1 MAQQEISED
10 DLLRSTL
17 AAAAPGTMLREG
29 LERILRGRT
38 GALIVLGSDKVVDS
52 IASGGFPLEV
62 EFSPTRLRELAKM
75 DGAIVCDREASRILR
90 AGTQLLPDPSIETTE
105 SGTRH
110 RTAERVAKQTG
121 YPVIAVSQSMRII
134 ALYVG
139 NRRHVLE
146 DSSAI
151 MSRANQALATLERYK
166 LRLDEVTGTLS
177 ALEIEDLVTVR
188 DVAAVIQRLEMVRR
202 ISDEI
207 SGYVI
212 ELGSDGRLLTL
223 QLEELIGGVGPDREL
238 VIRDYLSPAATV
250 GDFSA
255 MLADLGAAVVDRAA
269 RPQCGRPADGLQRGR
284 RRARRSGQPA
294 RLPAAVE
301 GAAPA
306 RRHRRAAG
314 RALRQPAEAAG
325 RRPGGPAGRRGCR
338 RGPRPRRPRGP
349 EPPGRVQHPRA
360 LRLTRRPSGAGQPRY
375 IPIGVGA
382 PSPTETLSV
391 AACRHSNRFV
401 RGVAAATT
409 TAGGARGGEG
419 EVAEQLVEP
428 VLDWYDAHARDLPWR
443 QPDRT
448 PWGVLVSEVMLQQTP
463 VRRVEPVWQR
473 WMDRW
478 PTPTD
483 LAAATSGDAVRAW
496 DRLGYPRRALRLH
509 AAATQIRDRHAG
521 QVPSE
526 YDELRALDGV
536 GDYTAAAVATFAFGR
551 GTPSSTPTCA
561 GCWPARSR
569 ATRSPRPP

>member
-1 MAQQEISED
+1 
-10 DLLRSTL
+10 
-17 AAAAPGTMLREG
+17 MLREG

-38 GALIVLGSDKVVDS
+38 GALIVLGTDKVVDS

-238 VIRDYLSPAATV
+238 VIRDYLSPAATTVDFSSMLAGLGALSSTELLDLSAVARLMGYSVV
-250 GDFSA
+250 GDA
-255 MLADLGAAVVDRAA
+255 LDAAVSPHGYRLLSKV
-269 RPQCGRPADGLQRGR
+269 P
-284 RRARRSGQPA
+284 
-294 RLPAAVE
+294 RLPGAIVE
-301 GAAPA
+301 RLVEHFGSLQKLL
-306 RRHRRAAG
+306 AAG
-314 RALRQPAEAAG
+314 LE
-325 RRPGGPAGRRGCR
+325 
-338 RGPRPRRPRGP
+338 
-349 EPPGRVQHPRA
+349 
-360 LRLTRRPSGAGQPRY
+360 
-375 IPIGVGA
+375 
-382 PSPTETLSV
+382 
-391 AACRHSNRFV
+391 
-401 RGVAAATT
+401 
-409 TAGGARGGEG
+409 
-419 EVAEQLVEP
+419 
-428 VLDWYDAHARDLPWR
+428 DL
-443 QPDRT
+443 Q
-448 PWGVLVSEVMLQQTP
+448 
-463 VRRVEPVWQR
+463 
-473 WMDRW
+473 
-478 PTPTD
+478 
-483 LAAATSGDAVRAW
+483 AV
-496 DRLGYPRRALRLH
+496 
-509 AAATQIRDRHAG
+509 
-521 QVPSE
+521 
-526 YDELRALDGV
+526 DGV
-536 GDYTAAAVATFAFGR
+536 GEGRARAVREGLSRLAE
-551 GTPSSTPTCA
+551 SSILE
-561 GCWPARSR
+561 RYV
-569 ATRSPRPP
+569 